1 VAIERGV
8 KVLYVRL
15 VKAIYGCVKPAL
27 LWYDLFYG
35 HLKKMGF
42 TLNPYN
48 FCIANCVI
56 KGKQCTIAWYVDD
69 TKISHVDPTVV
80 TSIIDQLESRFD
92 KMTVTRGLEH
102 SFLGMKIKYTGKGT
116 AIITMKQYLE
126 EALSECGMDITREV
140 TTPAQRD
147 LFEVK
152 EGSPLLNKA
161 ESVVFHS
168 VCAKLLYV
176 SLRARVDILLPIA
189 FLCTRVAKSTQQ
201 DQSKLRRVLE
211 YLKGTVDDEFVLGAD
226 DMGRMRSWV
235 DADFAVHPDMKS
247 HTGGVISFGR
257 GGLACKS
264 GKQKLVTKSSTEAE
278 TVGASDYLPNTL
290 WAQMILEAQGYSVR
304 ESYFEQDNESA
315 IKLETNGR
323 TSAGPKSRHI
333 NIRYFWIKDRSKD
346 ANITI
351 RHCPTLAMLA
361 DFFTKPLQGHLF
373 RKFKAVLLGHAHVD
387 TLVLGPRASVE
398 ERVGDKRSESHE
410 RTATG
415 VVDTVTERNGTVGE
429 ETGATWA
436 DVVRKLAVA
445 SKPAVARNAKKVSA
459 ILSKGTAGI
468 DKRTQNAFVLQ
479 RSFSQNNPVNRF
491 KV

>member
-1 VAIERGV
+1 
-8 KVLYVRL
+8 
-15 VKAIYGCVKPAL
+15 
-27 LWYDLFYG
+27 
-35 HLKKMGF
+35 
-42 TLNPYN
+42 
-48 FCIANCVI
+48 
-56 KGKQCTIAWYVDD
+56 VDD

-80 TSIIDQLESRFD
+80 TSIIDQLELRFD

-102 SFLGMKIKYTGKGT
+102 SFLGMKIRYTGKGI
-116 AIITMKQYLE
+116 AIITMRQYLE
-126 EALSECGMDITREV
+126 EALSECGMDIVREV

-147 LFEVK
+147 LFDVNEK
-152 EGSPLLNKA
+152 SPPLNKA
-161 ESVVFHS
+161 EGIVFHS
-168 VCAKLLYV
+168 ICAKLLYI

-211 YLKGTVDDEFVLGAD
+211 YLKGTIDDEYVLGAD
-226 DMGRMRSWV
+226 NMASLRSWV
-235 DADFAVHPDMKS
+235 DAAFAVHPDMKS

-278 TVGASDYLPNTL
+278 TVGASDYLPNAL
-290 WAQMILEAQGYSVR
+290 WVQMFLEAQGYSVR
-304 ESYFEQDNESA
+304 ESFFEQDNESA

-323 TSAGPKSRHI
+323 ISAGPKSRHI
-333 NIRYFWIKDRSKD
+333 NIRYFWIKDRSTD

-387 TLVLGPRASVE
+387 TPVLDPTATVE
-398 ERVGDKRSESHE
+398 ERRVEDRRSEDLE
-410 RTATG
+410 LTATG
-415 VVDTVTERNGTVGE
+415 VLLVDTVTECNSTVGKV
-429 ETGATWA
+429 TGETWA
-436 DVVRKLAVA
+436 DVVRR
-445 SKPAVARNAKKVSA
+445 PAVTSNVKVA
-459 ILSKGTAGI
+459 TAVPSKGTSGI
-468 DKRTQNAFVLQ
+468 GKRTKSMNVLQ
-479 RSFSQNNPVNRF
+479 RSFSQNNPVNRI